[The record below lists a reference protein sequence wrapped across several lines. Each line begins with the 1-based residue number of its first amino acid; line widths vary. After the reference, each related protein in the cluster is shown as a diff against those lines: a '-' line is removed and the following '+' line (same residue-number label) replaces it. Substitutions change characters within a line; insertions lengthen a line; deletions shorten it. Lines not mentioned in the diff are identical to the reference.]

1 MQEQASN
8 LEVIRTFATAASVI
22 VAAAAL
28 GYAWYKERL
37 LKRREFADRTRHA
50 AALLT
55 AKLERWSQLALRL
68 FEELQPLITETDVL
82 AVEKKNVIQAR
93 DYWQKAVIAARANVI
108 REVQAEQI
116 ELSYA
121 ELYGYNS
128 SVRELFTRAVG
139 ALRQTDERAFKNLMD
154 ETQKDILGLRGREAQ
169 LPSAE
174 LGNLLRATCKK
185 VKKRLW
191 LEFEEILSPV
201 RQDLL
206 KLIDASDGEL
216 FKKRIKLS
224 NWDLGA
230 RRSTQNQKDLNSPQ
244 THELIESLPENS

>member
-8 LEVIRTFATAASVI
+8 LELVRTFATAASVV
-22 VAAAAL
+22 VAAIAL
-28 GYAWYKERL
+28 GYAWYKDRL

-68 FEELQPLITETDVL
+68 FEELQPLITETDIL
-82 AVEKKNVIQAR
+82 AVEKKNVIQVR

-108 REVQAEQI
+108 RDVQAEQI

-128 SVRELFTRAVG
+128 SVRELFTRTVE
-139 ALRQTDERAFKNLMD
+139 ALRETDERVFKNLMD
-154 ETQKDILGLRGREAQ
+154 ETQKNILGLRGREAQ
-169 LPSAE
+169 LHSAE

-185 VKKRLW
+185 VKKCLY

-201 RQDLL
+201 RKDLL
-206 KLIDASDGEL
+206 KLIDASDDDL
-216 FKKRIKLS
+216 FKKRVQLS
-224 NWDLGA
+224 NWDLGG
-230 RRSTQNQKDLNSPQ
+230 RRSQGQKKLNSPQ
-244 THELIESLPENS
+244 AHELIDSFPENS